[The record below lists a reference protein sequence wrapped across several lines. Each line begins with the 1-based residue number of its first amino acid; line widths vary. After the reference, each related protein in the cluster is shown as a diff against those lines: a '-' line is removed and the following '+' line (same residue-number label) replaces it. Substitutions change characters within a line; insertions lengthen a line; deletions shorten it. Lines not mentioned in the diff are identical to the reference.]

1 MHTYTHILTKK
12 SCPLRHTHT
21 HTHTHA
27 HTCTHTPHTHKPDQF
42 HDMQWVR
49 CLNWKEANQPVQSQ
63 QCEWRGEDRKT
74 YMLPTHQ
81 TSDRRGWKTTL
92 MAIVMK
98 QMMRKIVMA
107 ATIHTCSSRIR
118 GSGSWCICLCDCGC
132 GAGGCSGGGRHR
144 SDTNEVKLTWV
155 TFFVCFLPCSLIDR
169 YPNCWP

>member
-1 MHTYTHILTKK
+1 
-12 SCPLRHTHT
+12 
-21 HTHTHA
+21 
-27 HTCTHTPHTHKPDQF
+27 
-42 HDMQWVR
+42 MQWVR

-63 QCEWRGEDRKT
+63 QREWRGEERKP

-81 TSDRRGWKTTL
+81 TSNRRGWKTTL

-132 GAGGCSGGGRHR
+132 RAGGCSRGGRHR
-144 SDTNEVKLTWV
+144 SDANEVKLTWV
-155 TFFVCFLPCSLIDR
+155 TFFICFLPCSLIDR
-169 YPNCWP
+169 YPNCWPKYVTIIINQHIYSAVTVWLTDTQITDLNTLQ